1 MSGAVLKEFNGQ
13 MSELKEKMYDVM
25 VRNNSA
31 DEPGNLN
38 SLHRYEELLRKI
50 LFFWKRLY
58 ESGAAAATYTL
69 RMPSEEL
76 QDLFNEKT
84 RWYIQNIV
92 KNPDTDV
99 RIHGIA
105 LVERNCEMEPTSLR
119 GNK

>member
-13 MSELKEKMYDVM
+13 IGELKEKMYDVM
-25 VRNNSA
+25 VRNNNA
-31 DEPGNLN
+31 DEPGNLD

-50 LFFWKRLY
+50 LFFWKQLY
-58 ESGAAAATYTL
+58 QGGAAAAYTL

-76 QDLFNEKT
+76 QELFDTKT

-105 LVERNCEMEPTSLR
+105 LVERNCETEPTSLR
-119 GNK
+119 DVK